1 MPANTPY
8 LSDQT
13 TSLSNVSLSGTLQA
27 SRFSSTA
34 SYLGNE
40 VWASGVSSSRVTSPF
55 VSLVGST
62 STLNLNAGRLLS
74 ARTLAGSAVT
84 ASAGGGSVA
93 ADEAVFT
100 VTLGSGASLLLR
112 SGGTIWIFNSA
123 ASSIVA

>member
-1 MPANTPY
+1 MAGY
-8 LSDQT
+8 ISDAT
-13 TSLSNVSLSGTLQA
+13 TVLSNLSLSGNLAANSFVQ
-27 SRFSSTA
+27 FSSA
-34 SYLGNE
+34 SL
-40 VWASGVSSSRVTSPF
+40 SRATIQF
-55 VSLVGST
+55 VGLQNSN
-62 STLNLNAGRLLS
+62 STLNLNAGHLMS
-74 ARTLAGSAVT
+74 VRTLAGSAVT